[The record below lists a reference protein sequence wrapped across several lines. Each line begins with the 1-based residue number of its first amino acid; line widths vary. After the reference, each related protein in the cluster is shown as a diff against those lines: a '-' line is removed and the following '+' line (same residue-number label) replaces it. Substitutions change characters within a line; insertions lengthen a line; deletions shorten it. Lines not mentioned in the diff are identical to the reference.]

1 MLLAPKHASFAGTL
15 YTTSFPPYLLLR
27 LKLESMGPTSTHQS
41 SGHAPVASMWAP
53 VGLPSNNVPG
63 QVVMQPSA
71 NDIIL
76 GRGVP
81 ISKYEG
87 NIRFRELIREYR
99 GEYMATGRHHRKQ
112 EIVQEVV
119 EKIRERN
126 CRFLSR
132 TETDEEAQKYGLPA
146 GSRAWYIASEE
157 VALSKVKQALR
168 EMESSTSPRTLK
180 SPARSDSSSR
190 RSRKKKPPAREEA
203 TNGEGVRSLADP
215 APPARSVVAA
225 PAVAAVASLPTTT
238 AAPPQPALTMLLS
251 LQQSQHGWNP
261 ALWPTTGLSQA
272 TTMNTLPGQQ
282 SFAALVQPPS
292 LYQPMGSL
300 QQQSYL
306 AALTGT
312 PLSFANTSLTN
323 PSGSVAQWLEQQR
336 NSAQERINQHF
347 DGLLQEHMLQQQQR
361 QVALWRHQ
369 LEAQLSQQANAQA
382 LYLSQLGT
390 ATSNVTRGALLS
402 VTGLHHTP
410 FSLGNTMS
418 QLGAVGTVAGA
429 QLGVA
434 SDGSVGNPTQ
444 EGNGLAAAVHNDTES
459 LVEALSGRHG
469 EAAAVSTD
477 NQNKEGREQRRSE
490 VDNHGAAATRA
501 EGTLTPSERLAR
513 RRRRQE
519 MDDCKPRARPQGS
532 AAQTNN
538 SDKSEAVSNSSTSSS
553 TSATSK

>member
-1 MLLAPKHASFAGTL
+1 M
-15 YTTSFPPYLLLR
+15 
-27 LKLESMGPTSTHQS
+27 E
-41 SGHAPVASMWAP
+41 
-53 VGLPSNNVPG
+53 
-63 QVVMQPSA
+63 PSA

-87 NIRFRELIREYR
+87 NIRFRKLIREYR

-112 EIVQEVV
+112 EIVLEVM

-132 TETDEEAQKYGLPA
+132 IETDEEAQKYGLPA

-203 TNGEGVRSLADP
+203 TNGEGARSLADP

-238 AAPPQPALTMLLS
+238 ALTMLLP

-272 TTMNTLPGQQ
+272 TTMNTLQGQQ
-282 SFAALVQPPS
+282 SFTALVQPPS
-292 LYQPMGSL
+292 MYQPMGSL

-312 PLSFANTSLTN
+312 PLSFANASLTN

-347 DGLLQEHMLQQQQR
+347 DGLLQEHMLQRQQR

-369 LEAQLSQQANAQA
+369 LEAQQSQQANAQA

-390 ATSNVTRGALLS
+390 ATSNVTRGALMSL
-402 VTGLHHTP
+402 TGLHHTP

-434 SDGSVGNPTQ
+434 SGGSVGNPTQ

-459 LVEALSGRHG
+459 LVEALSGRHR

-490 VDNHGAAATRA
+490 VDNHGAATRA
-501 EGTLTPSERLAR
+501 EGALTPPREAPTSELSSAR

-519 MDDCKPRARPQGS
+519 MDDRKPRARPQGS

-538 SDKSEAVSNSSTSSS
+538 IDKSEAVSNSSTSSS